1 MALPTQ
7 KHTKSRT
14 RKRKP
19 SLALKKTGFTKCPK
33 CQKPILPHR
42 ACSFCGTYAGKQILK
57 IKESKFDKKK
67 KKKEEEKEKNKS
79 RT

>member
-19 SLALKKTGFTKCPK
+19 SQALKKACFTTCPK
-33 CQKPILPHR
+33 CSKTIRPHQ
-42 ACSFCGTYAGKQILK
+42 ACAFCGTYAGKQILK
-57 IKESKFDKKK
+57 IKSKID
-67 KKKEEEKEKNKS
+67 KNKKTQS
-79 RT
+79 KK

>member
-19 SLALKKTGFTKCPK
+19 SQALKKTNFTICPK
-33 CQKPILPHR
+33 CSKPVLPHR
-42 ACSFCGTYAGKQILK
+42 ACAFCGTYANKQILK
-57 IKESKFDKKK
+57 IKSKSKSKKQENK
-67 KKKEEEKEKNKS
+67 KAKKQ
-79 RT
+79 

>member
-19 SLALKKTGFTKCPK
+19 SLALKKVRLSKCPK
-33 CQKPILPHR
+33 CKKPVLPHR
-42 ACSFCGTYAGKQILK
+42 ACSFCGTYAGKQVLK
-57 IKESKFDKKK
+57 IKSKDDKKK
-67 KKKEEEKEKNKS
+67 KGKEKKQ
-79 RT
+79 